1 MNKKLLQEK
10 AFKAFK
16 EAIRGVVKE
25 HKRDG
30 RPLYVWRNGKVIHIS
45 PYTLK

>member
-1 MNKKLLQEK
+1 MNKKILQEK

-16 EAIRGVVKE
+16 AAIRGVVKE

-30 RPLYVWRNGKVIHIS
+30 RSLSVWRNGKVVHLS
-45 PYTLK
+45 PYKVK

>member
-16 EAIRGVVKE
+16 AAIRGVIKE

-30 RPLYVWRNGKVIHIS
+30 RPLSVWRNGKVVQLS
-45 PYTLK
+45 PDKVR

>member
-1 MNKKLLQEK
+1 MNKKSLQEK

-16 EAIRGVVKE
+16 EAIRDVVKE

-30 RPLYVWRNGKVIHIS
+30 RSLSVWRNGKVVHLS
-45 PYTLK
+45 PDKVR